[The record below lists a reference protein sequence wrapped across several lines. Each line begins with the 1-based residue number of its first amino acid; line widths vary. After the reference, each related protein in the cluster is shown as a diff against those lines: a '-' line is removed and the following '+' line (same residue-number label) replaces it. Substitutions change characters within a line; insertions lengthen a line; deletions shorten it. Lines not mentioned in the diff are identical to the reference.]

1 MFGYMEK
8 KCEEKEAEKHD
19 RDMGMLEVGPAVCH
33 NLSLFRTQSNKTIR
47 LSSALI
53 QRKKQQR
60 ILHRVFNQ
68 LTPLRKL
75 PGITLRHFLVYL
87 LG

>member
-1 MFGYMEK
+1 MFGYIEK
-8 KCEEKEAEKHD
+8 KCKEKEAEKCD
-19 RDMGMLEVGPAVCH
+19 RDVGILEVGHIVCY

-60 ILHRVFNQ
+60 ILH
-68 LTPLRKL
+68 
-75 PGITLRHFLVYL
+75 
-87 LG
+87 